1 MQPTYRTQSDH
12 NNVDCYVDAER
23 LIRSI
28 TGINKDLDAANEI
41 LVHRNLRQ
49 RKEIR
54 QAYKQRYGKDLL
66 VSLGSELNGDYE
78 FLVKNLFLDPIQI
91 LAHDIHRE
99 LKKPGRN
106 STELTSILCCC
117 TNTELYLLKK
127 AYAILLEAEDVKHV
141 SHRSLESDIRK
152 NTRGA
157 YCQLLEE
164 LLKCERYEESPEEL
178 TAARV
183 ANDVYRVIDRTL
195 VNKDVEDL
203 HMVLN
208 DPVDEP
214 QTTPLATRYT
224 NRKRVRIQACQKCAR
239 KGPKLNHRLLIS
251 ILTRRSKTHIR
262 VIWKVYIEKY
272 GVSLVKEI
280 TDKFAEPFR
289 TGINTT
295 IMAQVDLRLLITCQ
309 LREAT
314 ADVGTK
320 DSVLNR
326 IICLRLEDDLSDL
339 RRDYATYFGGDLVKH
354 VKADTS
360 LEYRKLFTLLVNTW
374 TDSVRPR

>member
-1 MQPTYRTQSDH
+1 MENLLGEWLTAGMEWSPAELSELAVLRVGGLEKIDSKNIQLKSVFKVGYFRIENIKTRKPQWTAYSEPEREQLRNRTEQEA
-12 NNVDCYVDAER
+12 NP
-23 LIRSI
+23 
-28 TGINKDLDAANEI
+28 NKDLDTANEI
-41 LVHRNLRQ
+41 LVHRDLRQ

-106 STELTSILCCC
+106 SAELTAILCCC
-117 TNTELYLLKK
+117 NNTELYLLKK
-127 AYAILLEAEDVKHV
+127 AYAIHV

-195 VNKDVEDL
+195 VNKDIEDL

-208 DPVDEP
+208 EHFA
-214 QTTPLATRYT
+214 Q
-224 NRKRVRIQACQKCAR
+224 
-239 KGPKLNHRLLIS
+239 
-251 ILTRRSKTHIR
+251 ILR
-262 VIWKVYIEKY
+262 
-272 GVSLVKEI
+272 G
-280 TDKFAEPFR
+280 
-289 TGINTT
+289 
-295 IMAQVDLRLLITCQ
+295 
-309 LREAT
+309 
-314 ADVGTK
+314 
-320 DSVLNR
+320 
-326 IICLRLEDDLSDL
+326 
-339 RRDYATYFGGDLVKH
+339 
-354 VKADTS
+354 
-360 LEYRKLFTLLVNTW
+360 FTLTLRNRGTA
-374 TDSVRPR
+374 